1 MASKIRAWTRRVLIP
16 AAALTLPLA
25 ACSSGGHAQAVL
37 PDPEQGKVTSFA
49 LGKLSTS
56 YDVDDAVAGS
66 AWSSSLAW
74 DRSGNVYMM
83 NAGGNFDILR
93 MTPQGKVS
101 RFAHVAYPGA
111 AHGVAATPDGG
122 VIIGGDSG
130 LIHVNRK
137 GAFGPVQTSHQFVEP
152 RPIGVRPDG
161 SVIILDGKSVWA
173 LKDGKATSL
182 YGSHGGK
189 LAVFGTVDASGTAY
203 VQLTGQTFADML
215 VLPLGQAPH
224 RLRISGNVSG
234 SRIPISALSPQA
246 LAPAHGGGFYAR
258 GVYSVGNTAKY
269 TSYVILVQ
277 KTTATVLIKAT
288 HDHNCPVGKQYPA
301 LDSPCTMPWFITQMG
316 DRLLVMGSNTMS
328 GKTIPALVVRADT
341 K

>member
-1 MASKIRAWTRRVLIP
+1 M
-16 AAALTLPLA
+16 TLPLT
-25 ACSSGGHAQAVL
+25 ACSAGGDAQAVL
-37 PDPEQGKVTSFA
+37 PNPEQGKVSSFA
-49 LGKLSTS
+49 LGELSTR

-101 RFAHVAYPGA
+101 RFAHVSYPGA
-111 AHGVAATPDGG
+111 AHGMAATPDGG

-130 LIHVNRK
+130 LLQVNRK
-137 GAFGPVQTSHQFVEP
+137 GASGFVRTSHQFVEP

-161 SVIILDGKSVWA
+161 SIIVLDGKSVWA
-173 LKDGKATSL
+173 LKDDKATSL

-224 RLRISGNVSG
+224 RLPISGKVPG

-246 LAPAHGGGFYAR
+246 LAPALGGGFYAR
-258 GVYSVGNTAKY
+258 GVYSVGNSAKY
-269 TSYVILVQ
+269 ASYVIHVR
-277 KTTATVLIKAT
+277 KTTGTVLIKAT
-288 HDHNCPVGKQYPA
+288 HDRICPAGEQYPA
-301 LDSPCTMPWFITQMG
+301 LDSPCTMPWFVTQMG
-316 DRLLVMGSNTMS
+316 DRVLVMGSNTMS
-328 GKTIPALVVRADT
+328 GKTVPALTVRANT